1 MVEHRQKVGSLRLK
15 YARVGLAIGVFL
27 FVLGFC
33 GFFFFWCFGIL
44 VCFVLSLQKTL
55 A

>member
-1 MVEHRQKVGSLRLK
+1 MVEQRQKVGSLRLK

-27 FVLGFC
+27 FVCLFV
-33 GFFFFWCFGIL
+33 FWCFGIL